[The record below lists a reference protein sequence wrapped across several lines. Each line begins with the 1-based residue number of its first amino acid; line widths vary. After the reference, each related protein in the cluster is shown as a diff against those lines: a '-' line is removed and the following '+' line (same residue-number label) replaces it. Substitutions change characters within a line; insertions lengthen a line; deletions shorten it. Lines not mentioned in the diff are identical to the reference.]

1 MDLTEG
7 LRKIF
12 LAGVG
17 AVAVT
22 GEKSKEVIDDLVKKG
37 ELTVEE
43 GKTLNEDIASK
54 FEEHTS
60 NFAKNIRNAVV
71 DVDKMTKAERDELLE
86 KLMAAKAAEEADG
99 EEADDDTI
107 DVEVTEEAEETEA
120 AKEAPTE
127 EKTEE

>member
-1 MDLTEG
+1 MDLSDG

-22 GEKSKEVIDDLVKKG
+22 GEKGKEIVDDLVKKG

-71 DVDKMTKAERDELLE
+71 DVDKMTKEERDELLE
-86 KLMAAKAAEEADG
+86 KLMAAKAAEETADNT
-99 EEADDDTI
+99 ADDDDTI
-107 DVEVTEEAEETEA
+107 DVEVTEETSEEAASEET
-120 AKEAPTE
+120 TE
-127 EKTEE
+127 E